1 MTVTGSFGLGE
12 GREGRIESEEGA
24 GVCWRLLGSASVCVC
39 ARDCVWCVC
48 GRVHF
53 VARVLSLAVI
63 TFFPKQR
70 SDKRKI

>member
-39 ARDCVWCVC
+39 SRLCVVCVWKSPF
-48 GRVHF
+48 R
-53 VARVLSLAVI
+53 RTSLVPCRDH
-63 TFFPKQR
+63 FFPKQR